1 MTLNKQ
7 YITWF
12 WLYIQSDKLS
22 LLLGVFSP
30 FILNI
35 IIYINGFLATTVP
48 LCFRFDLLLYVDLL
62 FFFFLG
68 IKTMLFYFIFP
79 LFQPP
84 RYTYFILLNVTLRGY
99 NMHSLQVS
107 ANYYFYLSPVILES

>member
-1 MTLNKQ
+1 MVLV
-7 YITWF
+7 I
-12 WLYIQSDKLS
+12 IQSDKLS

-35 IIYINGFLATTVP
+35 IICTNGFLATTLP
-48 LCFRFDLLLYVDLL
+48 LCFQFDLLLYVYLL
-62 FFFFLG
+62 FFFFFC
-68 IKTMLFYFIFP
+68 INTMKFYFISP

-99 NMHSLQVS
+99 NMHSLQIN
-107 ANYYFYLSPVILES
+107 ANYYFYWPQ